1 MICDNLAYSNLITKT
16 KGVIFP
22 LAFLCYSVFIMMLAL
37 YILGPLV
44 VIAGTVL
51 FLMVKAQEAETDE
64 H

>member
-1 MICDNLAYSNLITKT
+1 
-16 KGVIFP
+16 
-22 LAFLCYSVFIMMLAL
+22 MMLAL